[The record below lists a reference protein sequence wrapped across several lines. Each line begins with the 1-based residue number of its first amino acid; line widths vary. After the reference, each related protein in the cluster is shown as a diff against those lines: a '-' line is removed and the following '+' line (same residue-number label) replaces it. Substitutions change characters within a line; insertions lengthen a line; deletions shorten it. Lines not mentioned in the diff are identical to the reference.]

1 MQLGIIGLGRMGGNI
16 ARRLMLNG
24 HTTVVYDRNAAFV
37 ENLRQEGATGV
48 ADLPALVAGLE
59 KPRAVWVMLPAGAP
73 TEDTINVLSELL
85 EPGDVIIDGGNTYY
99 KDDICRAQALS
110 EKGLSYI
117 DVGTSGGVWGLE
129 RGYCMMIGGDAEV
142 VKRLDPLFDSLAPGM
157 GDIPRTRDRKS
168 DDDRAERGY
177 IHAGPAGSGHF
188 VKMIHNGIEYGMMQ
202 AFAEGFD
209 ILKTK
214 SSESLPPEQRFD
226 LNVADIA
233 EVWRRGSVV
242 SSWLL
247 DLTADALASDPK
259 LDGFSGEV
267 ADSGEG
273 RWTIEAAIEQAVP
286 VPVLSSS
293 LFARFRS
300 RQQSTYGDKML
311 SAMRFGF
318 GGHVETPKK
327 MTSIGSKSKAEPAPP
342 TTLFLFGA
350 HGDLVKR
357 LLMPALY
364 HLSRDGLLGDG
375 LRIIGVDHNAISDVD
390 FAKKL
395 EDFIRNEAASKGGDA
410 DRALDPVL
418 WAKLARGISYVQGDF
433 LDESTYQALAAKIAA
448 SGTGNAVFYLATA
461 PRFFSEVVSRL
472 GAAGLLQE
480 QEGAFR
486 RVVIEK
492 PFGSDL
498 HTAEALNACLLK
510 VMSEKQIYRIDHYLG
525 KETVQNIL
533 VSRFSNS
540 LFEAFWNNH
549 YIDHVQ
555 ITAAETVGVETRGSF
570 YEHTGALRDMVPN
583 HLFQLLAM
591 VAMEPP
597 AAFGAD
603 AVRGE
608 KAKVVGAIRPWSVEQ
623 ARANSVRG
631 QYAAGE
637 VGGKAVKGYRQE
649 ANVAPDSSTETYV
662 ALKVMIDN
670 WRWVGVPFYLRTGKR
685 MSVRDTEIVI
695 CFKPAP
701 YAQFRDTEV
710 DELQPT
716 HLRIQIQP
724 NEGMWFDL
732 LAKRPGPALDMAN
745 IELGFAYKDFFEM
758 QPSTG
763 YETLIYDCLTGDQTL
778 FQRADNIENGWRAVQ
793 PFLDAWQQDAAF
805 QPYKAG
811 EDGPAAADDLLTRDS
826 RVWHDLG

>member
-1 MQLGIIGLGRMGGNI
+1 M
-16 ARRLMLNG
+16 
-24 HTTVVYDRNAAFV
+24 NAS
-37 ENLRQEGATGV
+37 RT
-48 ADLPALVAGLE
+48 
-59 KPRAVWVMLPAGAP
+59 
-73 TEDTINVLSELL
+73 
-85 EPGDVIIDGGNTYY
+85 
-99 KDDICRAQALS
+99 
-110 EKGLSYI
+110 
-117 DVGTSGGVWGLE
+117 
-129 RGYCMMIGGDAEV
+129 
-142 VKRLDPLFDSLAPGM
+142 KR
-157 GDIPRTRDRKS
+157 
-168 DDDRAERGY
+168 
-177 IHAGPAGSGHF
+177 
-188 VKMIHNGIEYGMMQ
+188 
-202 AFAEGFD
+202 
-209 ILKTK
+209 
-214 SSESLPPEQRFD
+214 
-226 LNVADIA
+226 
-233 EVWRRGSVV
+233 
-242 SSWLL
+242 
-247 DLTADALASDPK
+247 
-259 LDGFSGEV
+259 
-267 ADSGEG
+267 
-273 RWTIEAAIEQAVP
+273 
-286 VPVLSSS
+286 
-293 LFARFRS
+293 
-300 RQQSTYGDKML
+300 
-311 SAMRFGF
+311 
-318 GGHVETPKK
+318 
-327 MTSIGSKSKAEPAPP
+327 KAEPAPP

-364 HLSRDGLLGDG
+364 NLTRDGLLGDG
-375 LRIIGVDHNAISDVD
+375 LRIVGVDHNAISDAD

-395 EDFIRNEAASKGGDA
+395 EDFSRAEVAAKSGKEPED
-410 DRALDPVL
+410 ALDAAL
-418 WAKLARGISYVQGDF
+418 WKRLAKHISYVQGDF
-433 LDESTYQALAAKIAA
+433 LDDATYVALDEKIIA

-461 PRFFSEVVSRL
+461 PRFFSEVARRL
-472 GAAGLLQE
+472 GEAGLLE
-480 QEGAFR
+480 ESSGAFR

-498 HTAEALNACLLK
+498 ATAEALNARLLK

-533 VSRFSNS
+533 VSRFSNG
-540 LFEAFWNNH
+540 LFESFWNNH

-608 KAKVVGAIRPWSVEQ
+608 KAKVVGAIRPWSAEE

-631 QYAAGE
+631 QYRAGE
-637 VGGKAVKGYRQE
+637 LGGKAMPGYRE
-649 ANVAPDSSTETYV
+649 ENNVAPDSNTETYV

-685 MSVRDTEIVI
+685 MSVRHTEIAI

-710 DELQPT
+710 ERLEPT
-716 HLRIQIQP
+716 YLKIQIQP

-732 LAKRPGPALDMAN
+732 LAKRPGPALDTTN

-793 PFLDAWQQDAAF
+793 PFLDAWCEDDQVQGYAA
-805 QPYKAG
+805 G
-811 EDGPAAADDLLTRDS
+811 DNGPAAADELLARDG
-826 RVWHDLG
+826 RVWHSLG